1 MSTFTDIKAKQTG
14 GRTKQWWR
22 NKLRTALNTYVAP
35 QVGRMVFFDYPNPKF
50 KEKMFH
56 WDAFP
61 LVYIMNEDAEHFW
74 GANLHYVMPQERVAM
89 GEALL
94 AGNSISSDLFALTVH
109 KYLRNRVRG
118 ALLDIPESD
127 WADIGL
133 MPLEQFYVT
142 INGRDRPM
150 PTQLALKR

>member
-1 MSTFTDIKAKQTG
+1 
-14 GRTKQWWR
+14 
-22 NKLRTALNTYVAP
+22 
-35 QVGRMVFFDYPNPKF
+35 
-50 KEKMFH
+50 
-56 WDAFP
+56 
-61 LVYIMNEDAEHFW
+61 
-74 GANLHYVMPQERVAM
+74 MPQERVAM
-89 GEALL
+89 GEALA
-94 AGNSISSDLFALTVH
+94 AGNSISSDVFALTVH

-142 INGRDRPM
+142 INGRDKPM

>member
-74 GANLHYVMPQERVAM
+74 GANLHYVMPQERLIIESSNVA
-89 GEALL
+89 EF
-94 AGNSISSDLFALTVH
+94 SRD
-109 KYLRNRVRG
+109 KLRNKARFHSV
-118 ALLDIPESD
+118 
-127 WADIGL
+127 GL
-133 MPLEQFYVT
+133 SMNNY
-142 INGRDRPM
+142 
-150 PTQLALKR
+150 

>member
-22 NKLRTALNTYVAP
+22 NKLRTALNTYVSP

-89 GEALL
+89 GEALA
-94 AGNSISSDLFALTVH
+94 AGNSISSDVFALTVH

-118 ALLDIPESD
+118 ALLDLSLIH
-127 WADIGL
+127 I
-133 MPLEQFYVT
+133 
-142 INGRDRPM
+142 
-150 PTQLALKR
+150 

>member
-1 MSTFTDIKAKQTG
+1 
-14 GRTKQWWR
+14 
-22 NKLRTALNTYVAP
+22 
-35 QVGRMVFFDYPNPKF
+35 
-50 KEKMFH
+50 MFH

-94 AGNSISSDLFALTVH
+94 AGNSISSDVFALTVH

-142 INGRDRPM
+142 INGRDKPM